1 MSADKGTLTSFS
13 DPEQLRKV
21 QFPAAK
27 SSQEGTPKTI
37 GPNGISEDVRINL
50 SWTHVT
56 CTLPVFRG
64 LFEKKL
70 TDWTKQPRRKTV
82 LRNLTGSALP
92 GDIVAVLGPPNAGK
106 STLLSILSGFCREG
120 YDGEILVNGAKL
132 SAEELSSRSCF
143 VPQTDLHMDCF
154 SVKETLW
161 LAAELKYP
169 TSVERKDK
177 FRAVV
182 NAMERWGLMDVR
194 RVPVAKISKTH
205 KRLLTCAEQLINAQ
219 PLIFVDD
226 PTRNVD
232 ASQARICMRTLKY
245 LAYKGHTVVAVISY
259 PSINMMKYFNKLY
272 VLTEGRLIYS
282 GSPMEMKSSLG
293 AHGFVCP
300 AELPITEYML
310 QVSAKMH
317 GGLRALAETEAV
329 KAREALEAKSSEAG
343 PSDAPVV
350 TVDPGFKKEGAD
362 GNEEAKPSSR
372 RKGSMANIFEGRVE
386 VDSRDHLSLIFNRFI
401 FYTYRSSVYMAYRQF
416 VNLSLIIV
424 FANVF
429 KAVGYD
435 SSFVHM
441 DVSFIC
447 LHFAFLSLFSLF
459 NATVKILSM
468 ISEPI
473 ADTQAAPSCQPLL
486 LALRCKA
493 VKLDAR
499 VLVLMFSLAAGI
511 FNYYLSHQLR
521 EESRIFFFLCFSFQ
535 VCVLSQALGM
545 LIGSCFDYEIG
556 CMVSATVF
564 AHALL
569 FLGFFFPAK
578 DLAVHAVWLPYT
590 SYLFYAFNGA
600 MTAIFGWKRTLRC
613 PEGSPRSCPF
623 SSGDQVL

>member
-1 MSADKGTLTSFS
+1 
-13 DPEQLRKV
+13 
-21 QFPAAK
+21 
-27 SSQEGTPKTI
+27 
-37 GPNGISEDVRINL
+37 
-50 SWTHVT
+50 
-56 CTLPVFRG
+56 
-64 LFEKKL
+64 
-70 TDWTKQPRRKTV
+70 
-82 LRNLTGSALP
+82 
-92 GDIVAVLGPPNAGK
+92 
-106 STLLSILSGFCREG
+106 
-120 YDGEILVNGAKL
+120 
-132 SAEELSSRSCF
+132 
-143 VPQTDLHMDCF
+143 
-154 SVKETLW
+154 
-161 LAAELKYP
+161 
-169 TSVERKDK
+169 
-177 FRAVV
+177 
-182 NAMERWGLMDVR
+182 MERWSLMDVR

-245 LAYKGHTVVAVISY
+245 LAYKGHTVVAVISN

-317 GGLRALAETEAV
+317 GGLRALAETEAI
-329 KAREALEAKSSEAG
+329 KAREAIEAKSSEAG

-350 TVDPGFKKEGAD
+350 TVDPGFKEEGAD

-401 FYTYRSSVYMAYRQF
+401 FYTYRSSHAIHEQRYSLYSKRIYFMARIFSEIVY
-416 VNLSLIIV
+416 
-424 FANVF
+424 
-429 KAVGYD
+429 
-435 SSFVHM
+435 
-441 DVSFIC
+441 
-447 LHFAFLSLFSLF
+447 
-459 NATVKILSM
+459 
-468 ISEPI
+468 E
-473 ADTQAAPSCQPLL
+473 
-486 LALRCKA
+486 
-493 VKLDAR
+493 
-499 VLVLMFSLAAGI
+499 LMFSLAAGI

-600 MTAIFGWKRTLRC
+600 MTAVFGWKRTLRC

-623 SSGDQVL
+623 SSGDQVLARYWIDENLLYANVVALPVLTLALWAAAYCVLSFRIKWRF